1 MTNKKNS
8 IIIYEPEKGYIRI
21 ETRIENESV
30 WLTQDQIAL
39 AFGTQ
44 RPAITKHLNHIF
56 QTGELREASVSSKIE
71 LTAKDGKRY
80 MVKIYNLDAII
91 SVGYRVNSK
100 KATQFRIWAAN
111 VLKDHIIN
119 GYSINENKLLE
130 SNEKLV
136 ELQNKISSIEKTNG
150 ELKEINHL
158 KNEYISLATHQIRG
172 PLGAIKGYVSL
183 ILEGDYGNVP
193 KEFIEP
199 LDIIFKSTDS
209 LTKTVSD
216 FLDVSRIEQGEMK
229 YYLKDFNIVD
239 LVNEVVNELKI
250 NIQKKGLEL
259 KLNIENGNYILHED
273 KTKLKQVLI
282 NLLDNSNKYTK
293 TGWIEVGL
301 KKNAENTVLFSIKDS
316 GVGISK
322 ETMPLLFKKFS
333 RAKDAHGTNIL
344 GTGLGLYLA
353 KKMIEAQKGHI
364 WAESL
369 GEGKGSEFY
378 VELNLLNS
386 HN

>member
-8 IIIYEPEKGYIRI
+8 IIFYEPEKGFIKI

-56 QTGELREASVSSKIE
+56 ETGELKESSVSSKIE
-71 LTAKDGKRY
+71 LTAKDGKQY
-80 MVKIYNLDAII
+80 IVKIYNLDAII

-100 KATQFRIWAAN
+100 KATQFRIWATK
-111 VLKDHIIN
+111 VLKDQIIN
-119 GYSINENKLLE
+119 GYPINENKLLE
-130 SNEKLV
+130 SNEKII
-136 ELQNKISSIEKTNG
+136 ELQNKITFIEETNG
-150 ELKEINHL
+150 KLEKINHL
-158 KNEYISLATHQIRG
+158 KNEFISLATHQIRG
-172 PLGAIKGYVSL
+172 PLGAVKGYISL

-199 LDIIFKSTDS
+199 LDIIFKSMDS
-209 LTKTVSD
+209 LNKTVSD
-216 FLDVSRIEQGEMK
+216 FLDISRIEQGEMK

-239 LVNEVVNELKI
+239 LVNEVVNELKL
-250 NIQKKGLEL
+250 NIQKNGLEL
-259 KLNIENGNYILHED
+259 KLDIETGIFILHED

-282 NLLDNSNKYTK
+282 NLIDNSCKYTK
-293 TGWIEVGL
+293 TGWIEIGL
-301 KKNAENTVLFSIKDS
+301 KKNSEKTILFSIKDS

-333 RAKDAHGTNIL
+333 RANDAHGTNIL
-344 GTGLGLYLA
+344 GTGLGLYVA
-353 KKMIEAQKGHI
+353 KKIIETQNGHI

-369 GEGKGSEFY
+369 GEGKGSQFY
-378 VELNLLNS
+378 FELNLVER
-386 HN
+386 